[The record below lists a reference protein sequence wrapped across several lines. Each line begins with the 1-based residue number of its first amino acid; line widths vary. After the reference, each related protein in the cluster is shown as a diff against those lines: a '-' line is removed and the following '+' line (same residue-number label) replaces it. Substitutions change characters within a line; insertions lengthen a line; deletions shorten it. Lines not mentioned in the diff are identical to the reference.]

1 MAKKTTKKVNPKETV
16 KTEVFTAIT
25 HFLEE
30 CGYKIDTD
38 YESYGFTKNTIVIKT
53 DESDIRIQISAPK
66 AGLTEYPK
74 IEEEEKETEE

>member
-1 MAKKTTKKVNPKETV
+1 MAKKTTKKVNPKETA

-38 YESYGFTKNTIVIKT
+38 YESYGFTIVIKT

-66 AGLTEYPK
+66 AGLIEYPK
-74 IEEEEKETEE
+74 IEEETEETEE

>member
-1 MAKKTTKKVNPKETV
+1 MTKKTIKKVNPKETA
-16 KTEVFTAIT
+16 KTEVFTAVT

-30 CGYKIDTD
+30 CGYKIDTN

-74 IEEEEKETEE
+74 IEDETEETEE